1 MLSTCSILFL
11 RINRSHYMYIERIH
25 YNLDFFNF
33 SYP

>member
-11 RINRSHYMYIERIH
+11 RISRSHYMYIERIH